1 MDTPIANEAVR
12 FWDATT
18 TPLRCVDIIAEA
30 PSVKTFRFAATDG
43 SWFRYRPGQFITVE
57 LPAPGGTVYRTYTL
71 SSSPTRPQL
80 CSITVK
86 AQGNSIG
93 SRWLLESFKVGATL
107 KAFGPAGDFTLKDAP
122 TKLLLVSG
130 GSGITPMLSMTRHL
144 FDTAA
149 KVDIRFLHFGRAPA
163 DLLCRG
169 ELESMAASWPALKLR
184 WVVEDDSGAPWSGPT
199 GRIDRAMLSLLCP
212 DVASRDVFCCGPEPF
227 MKATRDAVTAIA
239 GSLSRYQEESFQ
251 PTAPA
256 PAPEAATA
264 APAVGDCEVSF
275 TKSKRSVKIGGDAT
289 ILSAAQA
296 AGLAIPYAC
305 QMGLCGSCRVMKTE
319 GEIAMQHDGG
329 ISDDEIAEGYI
340 LACCSKPASASIA
353 IDL

>member
-30 PSVKTFRFAATDG
+30 PSVKTFRFAASDG
-43 SWFRYRPGQFITVE
+43 SWFRYKPGQFITVE
-57 LPAPGGTVYRTYTL
+57 LPEPGGTVYRTYTL

-80 CSITVK
+80 ASITVK

-93 SRWLLESFKVGATL
+93 SRWLLESFQVGNTL
-107 KAFGPAGDFTLKDAP
+107 KAFGPAGDFTLGAAP
-122 TKLLLVSG
+122 MKLLLVSG

-144 FDTAA
+144 FDTGSAA
-149 KVDIRFLHFGRAPA
+149 DIRFLHFGRTPS

-169 ELESMAASWPALKLR
+169 ELESMAASWPSLKLR
-184 WVVEDDSGAPWSGPT
+184 WVVEDDSSAPWAGPT
-199 GRIDRAMLSLLCP
+199 GRIDRAMVSLLCP

-227 MKATRDAVTAIA
+227 MKATREAVSAIA
-239 GSLSRYQEESFQ
+239 GSLKRYQEESFQ
-251 PTAPA
+251 PAAPA
-256 PAPEAATA
+256 PAPATIPT
-264 APAVGDCEVSF
+264 APAIADCEVNF
-275 TKSKRSVKIGGDAT
+275 IKSKRSVKIAGDAT

-305 QMGLCGSCRVMKTE
+305 QMGLCGSCRVMKTD
-319 GEIAMQHDGG
+319 GDITMQHDGG

-340 LACCSKPASASIA
+340 LACCSKPASTSIA